1 MPVSKGENSVSYIL
15 LKRNK
20 AWLLL
25 LGFLLIITIF
35 FSRTYTKS
43 LITQEPSRSLDSHRN
58 IDTHDLRASP
68 FPEATTQ
75 AHTSISTID
84 SNETEEFRTVMG
96 TAAEAEIVKRWQA
109 SHGDPRFM
117 PMEYKS
123 YSIET
128 LQKLSDGGDIYA
140 MQLLADKVQ
149 FLTRDGESKAKGL
162 LLRAAV
168 YGSTNALNIQAI
180 HEMHLILDAS
190 NELERKA
197 RVIDNLVYIKAAALR
212 GDLTHYYRDM
222 TSPVAKN
229 TGSNVTL
236 TEADVKEINDKAV
249 ALIDELQKQRMALG
263 LGEFDNS
270 QSPEV
275 KRFLENINPSD
286 LGYKPYF

>member
-1 MPVSKGENSVSYIL
+1 MNYTLV
-15 LKRNK
+15 KRNK
-20 AWLLL
+20 TWLLL
-25 LGFLLIITIF
+25 LGLLLAAAVFLTPYLSNKISEQGAFVSSDNSPQLPTDTQKNHPTINAGAAQKTMD
-35 FSRTYTKS
+35 SPTTGTHEVNEPRT
-43 LITQEPSRSLDSHRN
+43 L
-58 IDTHDLRASP
+58 
-68 FPEATTQ
+68 
-75 AHTSISTID
+75 
-84 SNETEEFRTVMG
+84 MG
-96 TAAEAEIVKRWQA
+96 TAAEAEIVKKWQA
-109 SHGDPRFM
+109 KHGDPRFM

-180 HEMHLILDAS
+180 HEMHLILDANS
-190 NELERKA
+190 EAERKA

-212 GDLTHYYRDM
+212 GDLTHYYRDAA
-222 TSPVAKN
+222 SPLTTRHGIA
-229 TGSNVTL
+229 L
-236 TEADVKEINDKAV
+236 TEVDVKEINDKAV
-249 ALIDELQKQRMALG
+249 ALIDDLQKQRIALG

-275 KRFLENINPSD
+275 KRYLENIDPSD